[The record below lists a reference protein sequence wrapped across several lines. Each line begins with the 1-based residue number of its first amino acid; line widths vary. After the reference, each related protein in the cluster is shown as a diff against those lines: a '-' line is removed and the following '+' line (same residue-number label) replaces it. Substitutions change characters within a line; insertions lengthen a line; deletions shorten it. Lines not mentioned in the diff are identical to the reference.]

1 MSNFS
6 RGLLAATLTGSL
18 ALSGTTVASA
28 NDCGSP
34 SDEFTATVEGKEHT
48 FKKVS
53 EFLWQATDDEDVTL
67 SRADI
72 FQLANEGEDVC
83 SSDPIDLG
91 EWGSGDNDSGSES
104 DEREDD
110 DTDSEDNGDDDAGS
124 EDDGDDT
131 DSEDDADDN
140 NTDTDKDGDDTDK
153 DGNDADEDGDDKDK
167 DGDDTDKDGD
177 DKDKDGDDADKD
189 GDDADSDDDKDGK
202 NKGKQ
207 SSLEDAL
214 SSEDGKP
221 SGLGIAAIVISVLGA
236 LAAVAPHA
244 ARALGIKLPF

>member
-18 ALSGTTVASA
+18 ALAGTTVASA
-28 NDCGSP
+28 NDCGTP
-34 SDEFTATVEGKEHT
+34 SAEFTATVDGKEHT
-48 FKKVS
+48 FKKVT

-72 FQLANEGEDVC
+72 FQLANEEEDVC
-83 SSDPIDLG
+83 SSEPIDLG
-91 EWGSGDNDSGSES
+91 DWGSGDNDSGSES

-110 DTDSEDNGDDDAGS
+110 DTDSEDDGDDAGS
-124 EDDGDDT
+124 DKDEKPSDDK
-131 DSEDDADDN
+131 DDN
-140 NTDTDKDGDDTDK
+140 KDKKEQPSDDK
-153 DGNDADEDGDDKDK
+153 DGNKDK
-167 DGDDTDKDGD
+167 KEQP
-177 DKDKDGDDADKD
+177 
-189 GDDADSDDDKDGK
+189 SDDKDG
-202 NKGKQ
+202 NKDKEEQPSDDKDGNKDKK
-207 SSLEDAL
+207 SSIEGAL

-236 LAAVAPHA
+236 LAAAAPHA

>member
-1 MSNFS
+1 MSTFS

-18 ALSGTTVASA
+18 ALSGTAVASA

-34 SDEFTATVEGKEHT
+34 SAEFTASIEGKEHT

-53 EFLWQATDDEDVTL
+53 EFLWQATDNEKVTL

-72 FQLANEGEDVC
+72 FELAKEGADVC
-83 SSDPIDLG
+83 SSEPIDLDD
-91 EWGSGDNDSGSES
+91 WGTGNNDSGSES

-110 DTDSEDNGDDDAGS
+110 DADAGK
-124 EDDGDDT
+124 DGG
-131 DSEDDADDN
+131 DADSG
-140 NTDTDKDGDDTDK
+140 KDG
-153 DGNDADEDGDDKDK
+153 GDADSGKDK
-167 DGDDTDKDGD
+167 DDQN
-177 DKDKDGDDADKD
+177 KDKK
-189 GDDADSDDDKDGK
+189 
-202 NKGKQ
+202 
-207 SSLEDAL
+207 SSFKDAL

-236 LAAVAPHA
+236 LAAAAPHA

>member
-1 MSNFS
+1 MSTFS

-18 ALSGTTVASA
+18 ALSGTAVASA

-34 SDEFTATVEGKEHT
+34 SAEFTASVEGKEHT

-53 EFLWQATDDEDVTL
+53 EFLWQATDNEKVTL

-72 FQLANEGEDVC
+72 FELAKEGADVC
-83 SSDPIDLG
+83 SSEPIDLDD
-91 EWGSGDNDSGSES
+91 WGTGNNDSGSES

-110 DTDSEDNGDDDAGS
+110 DADAGK
-124 EDDGDDT
+124 DGG
-131 DSEDDADDN
+131 DADS
-140 NTDTDKDGDDTDK
+140 G
-153 DGNDADEDGDDKDK
+153 
-167 DGDDTDKDGD
+167 
-177 DKDKDGDDADKD
+177 KDGDDADAGKD
-189 GDDADSDDDKDGK
+189 GGDADSGKDGGDADSGKDKDDQ
-202 NKGKQ
+202 NKDKK
-207 SSLEDAL
+207 SSFKDAL

-236 LAAVAPHA
+236 LAAAAPHA

>member
-53 EFLWQATDDEDVTL
+53 EFLWQATDDDDVTL

-91 EWGSGDNDSGSES
+91 EWGNGDNDSGSES
-104 DEREDD
+104 DERE
-110 DTDSEDNGDDDAGS
+110 
-124 EDDGDDT
+124 EDDS
-131 DSEDDADDN
+131 DSEDDSNDDDADKDG
-140 NTDTDKDGDDTDK
+140 DDADKDGDDADKDGKDDADKDGKDDADKDGKDDADKDGDDTDK
-153 DGNDADEDGDDKDK
+153 DGK
-167 DGDDTDKDGD
+167 
-177 DKDKDGDDADKD
+177 DDADKD
-189 GDDADSDDDKDGK
+189 GKDDADSDDDKDGK

>member
-18 ALSGTTVASA
+18 ALAGTTVASA
-28 NDCGSP
+28 NDCGTP
-34 SDEFTATVEGKEHT
+34 SAEFTATVDGKEHT
-48 FKKVS
+48 FKKVT

-72 FQLANEGEDVC
+72 FQLANEEEDVC
-83 SSDPIDLG
+83 SSEPIDLG
-91 EWGSGDNDSGSES
+91 DWGSGDNDSGSES

-110 DTDSEDNGDDDAGS
+110 DTDSEDDGDDAGS
-124 EDDGDDT
+124 DKDEKPSDDK
-131 DSEDDADDN
+131 DDN
-140 NTDTDKDGDDTDK
+140 KDKKEQPSDDK
-153 DGNDADEDGDDKDK
+153 DGNKDK
-167 DGDDTDKDGD
+167 EEQP
-177 DKDKDGDDADKD
+177 
-189 GDDADSDDDKDGK
+189 SDDKDG
-202 NKGKQ
+202 NKDKK
-207 SSLEDAL
+207 SSIEGAL

-236 LAAVAPHA
+236 LAAAAPHA

>member
-18 ALSGTTVASA
+18 ALAGTTVASA
-28 NDCGSP
+28 NDCGTP
-34 SDEFTATVEGKEHT
+34 SAEFTATVDGKEHT
-48 FKKVS
+48 FKKVT

-72 FQLANEGEDVC
+72 FQLANEEEDVC
-83 SSDPIDLG
+83 SSEPIDLG
-91 EWGSGDNDSGSES
+91 DWGSGDNDSGSES

-110 DTDSEDNGDDDAGS
+110 DTDSEDDGDDAGS
-124 EDDGDDT
+124 DKDEKPSDDK
-131 DSEDDADDN
+131 DDN
-140 NTDTDKDGDDTDK
+140 KDKKEQPSDDK
-153 DGNDADEDGDDKDK
+153 DGNKDK
-167 DGDDTDKDGD
+167 KEQP
-177 DKDKDGDDADKD
+177 
-189 GDDADSDDDKDGK
+189 SDDKDG
-202 NKGKQ
+202 NKDKK
-207 SSLEDAL
+207 SSIEGAL

-236 LAAVAPHA
+236 LAAAAPHA

>member
-28 NDCGSP
+28 NDCGAP
-34 SDEFTATVEGKEHT
+34 SAKFTASVEGKEHT

-53 EFLWQATDDEDVTL
+53 EFLWQATDDENVTL
-67 SRADI
+67 NRADI
-72 FQLANEGEDVC
+72 FELAKDGADVC
-83 SSDPIDLG
+83 SSEPIDLDD
-91 EWGSGDNDSGSES
+91 WGTGNNDSGSES

-110 DTDSEDNGDDDAGS
+110 DADSG
-124 EDDGDDT
+124 
-131 DSEDDADDN
+131 
-140 NTDTDKDGDDTDK
+140 
-153 DGNDADEDGDDKDK
+153 
-167 DGDDTDKDGD
+167 
-177 DKDKDGDDADKD
+177 KDGDDANSDKD
-189 GDDADSDDDKDGK
+189 KDDQNKDKK
-202 NKGKQ
+202 
-207 SSLEDAL
+207 SSFKDAL

-236 LAAVAPHA
+236 LAAAAPHA

>member
-28 NDCGSP
+28 NDCGTP
-34 SDEFTATVEGKEHT
+34 SAEFTATVDGKEHT

-53 EFLWQATDDEDVTL
+53 EFVWQATDDEDVTL

-72 FQLANEGEDVC
+72 FQLANEEEDVC
-83 SSDPIDLG
+83 SSEPIDLG
-91 EWGSGDNDSGSES
+91 DWGSGDNDSGSES

-110 DTDSEDNGDDDAGS
+110 DTDSEDDGDDAGS
-124 EDDGDDT
+124 DKDEQP
-131 DSEDDADDN
+131 SEDKDDN
-140 NTDTDKDGDDTDK
+140 KDNEEQPSDDK
-153 DGNDADEDGDDKDK
+153 DGNKDK
-167 DGDDTDKDGD
+167 K
-177 DKDKDGDDADKD
+177 
-189 GDDADSDDDKDGK
+189 
-202 NKGKQ
+202 

-236 LAAVAPHA
+236 LAAAAPHA

>member
-18 ALSGTTVASA
+18 AFSGTTVASA

-53 EFLWQATDDEDVTL
+53 EFLWQATDDDDVTL
-67 SRADI
+67 NRADI
-72 FQLANEGEDVC
+72 FQLAKEGEDVC

-91 EWGSGDNDSGSES
+91 DWGNGDNDSGSES

-110 DTDSEDNGDDDAGS
+110 DTDSEDNDDDAGS
-124 EDDGDDT
+124 EDGET
-131 DSEDDADDN
+131 
-140 NTDTDKDGDDTDK
+140 
-153 DGNDADEDGDDKDK
+153 
-167 DGDDTDKDGD
+167 
-177 DKDKDGDDADKD
+177 DGDDAGSDDDETDGDDAGSDDDETD
-189 GDDADSDDDKDGK
+189 GDDADSDDESNEDDVDSEDGK
-202 NKGKQ
+202 DDENKGKK
-207 SSLEDAL
+207 SSFEDAL

-221 SGLGIAAIVISVLGA
+221 SGLGIAAIVIGVLGA
-236 LAAVAPHA
+236 LAAIIPNA

>member
-28 NDCGSP
+28 NDCGAP
-34 SDEFTATVEGKEHT
+34 SAKFTASVEGKEHT

-53 EFLWQATDDEDVTL
+53 EFLWQATDDENVTL
-67 SRADI
+67 NRADI
-72 FQLANEGEDVC
+72 FELAKDGADVC
-83 SSDPIDLG
+83 SSEPIDLDD
-91 EWGSGDNDSGSES
+91 WGTGNNDSGSES

-110 DTDSEDNGDDDAGS
+110 DADSG
-124 EDDGDDT
+124 
-131 DSEDDADDN
+131 
-140 NTDTDKDGDDTDK
+140 
-153 DGNDADEDGDDKDK
+153 
-167 DGDDTDKDGD
+167 
-177 DKDKDGDDADKD
+177 KDGDDANSDKDGGDANSDKD
-189 GDDADSDDDKDGK
+189 GDDADSGKDGGDADSGKDGDDANSDKDK
-202 NKGKQ
+202 DDQNKDKK
-207 SSLEDAL
+207 SSFKDAL

-236 LAAVAPHA
+236 LAAAAPHA

>member
-28 NDCGSP
+28 NDCGAP
-34 SDEFTATVEGKEHT
+34 SAEFTASVEGKEHT

-53 EFLWQATDDEDVTL
+53 EFLWQATDDENVTL
-67 SRADI
+67 NRADI
-72 FQLANEGEDVC
+72 FELAKDGADVC
-83 SSDPIDLG
+83 SSEPIDLDD
-91 EWGSGDNDSGSES
+91 WGTGNNDSGSES

-110 DTDSEDNGDDDAGS
+110 DADSG
-124 EDDGDDT
+124 
-131 DSEDDADDN
+131 
-140 NTDTDKDGDDTDK
+140 
-153 DGNDADEDGDDKDK
+153 
-167 DGDDTDKDGD
+167 
-177 DKDKDGDDADKD
+177 KDGDDANSDKDGGDANSDKD
-189 GDDADSDDDKDGK
+189 GDDADSGKDGGDADSGKDGDDANSDKDK
-202 NKGKQ
+202 DDQNKDKK
-207 SSLEDAL
+207 SSFKDAL

-236 LAAVAPHA
+236 LAAAAPHA

>member
-28 NDCGSP
+28 NDCGAP
-34 SDEFTATVEGKEHT
+34 SAEFTASVEGKEHT

-53 EFLWQATDDEDVTL
+53 EFLWQATDDENVTL
-67 SRADI
+67 NRADI
-72 FQLANEGEDVC
+72 FELAKDGADVC
-83 SSDPIDLG
+83 SSEPIDLDD
-91 EWGSGDNDSGSES
+91 WGTGNNDSGSES

-110 DTDSEDNGDDDAGS
+110 DADSG
-124 EDDGDDT
+124 
-131 DSEDDADDN
+131 
-140 NTDTDKDGDDTDK
+140 
-153 DGNDADEDGDDKDK
+153 
-167 DGDDTDKDGD
+167 
-177 DKDKDGDDADKD
+177 KDGDDANSDKDGGDANSDKDGGDANSDKD
-189 GDDADSDDDKDGK
+189 GDDADSGKDGGDADSGKDGDDANSDKDK
-202 NKGKQ
+202 DDQNKDKK
-207 SSLEDAL
+207 SSFKDAL

-236 LAAVAPHA
+236 LAAAAPHA

>member
-53 EFLWQATDDEDVTL
+53 EFLWQATDDDDVTL

-91 EWGSGDNDSGSES
+91 EWGNGDNDSGSES
-104 DEREDD
+104 DEREEE
-110 DTDSEDNGDDDAGS
+110 DSDS
-124 EDDGDDT
+124 EDDG
-131 DSEDDADDN
+131 
-140 NTDTDKDGDDTDK
+140 K
-153 DGNDADEDGDDKDK
+153 
-167 DGDDTDKDGD
+167 
-177 DKDKDGDDADKD
+177 DDADKD
-189 GDDADSDDDKDGK
+189 GKDDADKGGKDDADSDDDKDGK

-221 SGLGIAAIVISVLGA
+221 SGLGIAAIVIGVLGA